1 MSMTLINKITEYK
14 KSVETWCG
22 TMNNSSQ
29 GKGVL
34 NKVLCGKAN
43 TFTLQHTI
51 FDRNGTPFEYLLIEK
66 WYPITYLV

>member
-1 MSMTLINKITEYK
+1 
-14 KSVETWCG
+14 
-22 TMNNSSQ
+22 MNNSSQ

-34 NKVLCGKAN
+34 NKVLYGEAN